1 MMMRTINPTVEK
13 TLKEWADIYQTPAF
27 ILSDPIQFPHRYQQ
41 KQDIE
46 ISGLLTA
53 MLSFGNRKM
62 ICRKCEELDQI
73 MNHTPYQYLKS
84 DSWRKDFP
92 ENKKESFYRT
102 ISFAQMHH
110 YFSLLQETYNIFE
123 DLESRLKAE
132 KGSPMQRICRWMD
145 VSEKSPQKKLNM
157 FLRWMIRKDSP
168 VDFGIW
174 STFDPIDLIIPL
186 DTHVNQMAYEL
197 ELTTSKAYSLN
208 NARKITE
215 ALRSIF
221 PDDPCKGDFALFGYG
236 IEKHKN
242 TR

>member
-13 TLKEWADIYQTPAF
+13 TLKEWADVYQTPAF

-53 MLSFGNRKM
+53 ILSFGSRKM

-132 KGSPMQRICRWMD
+132 KGNPMQRICRWMD

-174 STFDPIDLIIPL
+174 R
-186 DTHVNQMAYEL
+186 
-197 ELTTSKAYSLN
+197 N
-208 NARKITE
+208 NT
-215 ALRSIF
+215 
-221 PDDPCKGDFALFGYG
+221 
-236 IEKHKN
+236 
-242 TR
+242 